1 MWEIGDRVVVTKAPG
16 RTIVAKL
23 GYKGTVIDV
32 VDTSVLVEF
41 DKYIGGHSGSWSSRN
56 GKFGHCYW
64 LHQLDDADTIGA
76 YVDFNLREED
86 CVCKKIKRKN
96 NFY

>member
-41 DKYIGGHSGSWSSRN
+41 DKYMG
-56 GKFGHCYW
+56 
-64 LHQLDDADTIGA
+64 LM
-76 YVDFNLREED
+76 
-86 CVCKKIKRKN
+86 
-96 NFY
+96 

>member
-41 DKYIGGHSGSWSSRN
+41 DKYIGGHSGNGVLVMESSDIVI
-56 GKFGHCYW
+56 GYIS
-64 LHQLDDADTIGA
+64 LTMQTQLG
-76 YVDFNLREED
+76 LM
-86 CVCKKIKRKN
+86 
-96 NFY
+96 